1 MSLDPQPVAALPL
14 EKLAKLEQRLA
25 ELRAVIVA
33 FSGGVDSAFL
43 LAVAHRVLGD
53 SCVAFTALGPS
64 LAAREQ
70 DACVAFAKQ
79 LGVRHVLRQS
89 AEIDDPRYTA
99 NPTDRCY
106 FCKTSL
112 FDVAE
117 VLAADLGIDNICLGT
132 NTDDLGDHRPGLKAA
147 KERAGLSPLVDA
159 GLSKADVRALAK
171 HLGLDL
177 WDKPA
182 MACLAS
188 RFPYGTPIDRERL
201 GRIEACEALLADL
214 GFRQFRARFH
224 SQVLRLEVGVDEL
237 PRALEPA
244 TRRAI
249 VEGCKAQGFAYV
261 ALDLEGFRSGSMNEV
276 LKG

>member
-89 AEIDDPRYTA
+89 A
-99 NPTDRCY
+99 
-106 FCKTSL
+106 
-112 FDVAE
+112 
-117 VLAADLGIDNICLGT
+117 
-132 NTDDLGDHRPGLKAA
+132 
-147 KERAGLSPLVDA
+147 
-159 GLSKADVRALAK
+159 
-171 HLGLDL
+171 
-177 WDKPA
+177 
-182 MACLAS
+182 
-188 RFPYGTPIDRERL
+188 
-201 GRIEACEALLADL
+201 
-214 GFRQFRARFH
+214 
-224 SQVLRLEVGVDEL
+224 
-237 PRALEPA
+237 
-244 TRRAI
+244 
-249 VEGCKAQGFAYV
+249 
-261 ALDLEGFRSGSMNEV
+261 
-276 LKG
+276 